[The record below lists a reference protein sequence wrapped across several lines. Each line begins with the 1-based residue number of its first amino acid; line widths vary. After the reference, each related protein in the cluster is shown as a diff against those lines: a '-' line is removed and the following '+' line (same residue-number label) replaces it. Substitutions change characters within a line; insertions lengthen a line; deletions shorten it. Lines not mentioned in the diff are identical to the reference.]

1 MGKSIIPIVSIPRN
15 TPYIVELTVDEASIP
30 LHMDQSGF
38 LSAVEV
44 QGKLKAMQQDYLF
57 QGTLTGCFE
66 RSCDRC
72 LEPTMVESSV
82 DVAWIFKPGTPVDL
96 MEEFAQ
102 SEETE
107 EDEVTDLEEPDGI
120 QYYDGVN
127 IDLAPGIAEEIIMVA
142 PTKIYCADTCKGL
155 CSQCGVN
162 LNTVTCNCTPEPE
175 LEETNSGF
183 AGLKEMFPDL
193 PGDPSEE

>member
-38 LSAVEV
+38 LTTVEV
-44 QGKLKAMQQDYLF
+44 QGKLTAMQQDYLF
-57 QGTLTGCFE
+57 RGTLTGCFE
-66 RSCDRC
+66 RCCDRC
-72 LEPTMVESSV
+72 LDPTTVESSI
-82 DVAWIFKPGTPVDL
+82 DVAWIFKPGTPLDL

-107 EDEVTDLEEPDGI
+107 EDEDTDFEESDGM

-142 PTKIYCADTCKGL
+142 PTKIYCAETCKGL
-155 CSQCGVN
+155 CPQCGVN
-162 LNTVTCNCTPEPE
+162 LNTVTCDCTPERE